1 MNVHQLKIDY
11 AFWDDLVAERKTAEL
26 RKDDRGYQV
35 GDIMMIKPVVLDSEY
50 FEFEGEC
57 QARVIT
63 HIVQGGQY
71 GIEAGYCMLSMAKP
85 EHVEIKIIK

>member
-1 MNVHQLKIDY
+1 MKVHQLKIDY
-11 AFWDDLVAERKTAEL
+11 VFWHDLVSEKKTAEL

-35 GDIMMIKPVVLDSEY
+35 GDVLVLKAFVLDAEDY
-50 FEFEGEC
+50 EHETPEET
-57 QARVIT
+57 RIVT

-85 EHVEIKIIK
+85 EHVEINVLR